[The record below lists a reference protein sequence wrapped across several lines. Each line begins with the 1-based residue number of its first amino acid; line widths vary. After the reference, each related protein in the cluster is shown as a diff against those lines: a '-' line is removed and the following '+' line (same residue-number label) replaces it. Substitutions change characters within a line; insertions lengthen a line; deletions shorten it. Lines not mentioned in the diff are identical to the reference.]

1 MGDDNENQ
9 APPVKQTLLDEWKSS
24 WYCYWDGSFDL
35 PRDKNKDF
43 VFHPPLAT
51 GGNSPLIS
59 IVIPTYKRRQRLEE
73 TVRPVQQQSFANW
86 ELIVSD
92 DEKPAGS
99 TWQ

>member
-1 MGDDNENQ
+1 MIQ
-9 APPVKQTLLDEWKSS
+9 QQ
-24 WYCYWDGSFDL
+24 
-35 PRDKNKDF
+35 
-43 VFHPPLAT
+43 
-51 GGNSPLIS
+51 NSPLIS